1 MNNYLRVGIN
11 PPPLDKKII
20 VKKDTGDFTF
30 DDSAKIMTLDSNQ
43 ASLDSHVMNLVVD
56 GLNLWRL
63 V

>member
-1 MNNYLRVGIN
+1 MNNYLTVSVN

-30 DDSAKIMTLDSNQ
+30 DDSAKIMTLDSRK
-43 ASLDSHVMNLVVD
+43 AGLDCHVMSLVVD
-56 GLNLWRL
+56 KLTLWKL